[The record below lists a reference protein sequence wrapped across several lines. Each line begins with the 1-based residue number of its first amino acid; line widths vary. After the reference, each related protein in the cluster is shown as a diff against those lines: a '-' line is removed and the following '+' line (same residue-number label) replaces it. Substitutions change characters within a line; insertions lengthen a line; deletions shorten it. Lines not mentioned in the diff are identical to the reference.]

1 MSQIYKL
8 EGKIFVILFIDEF
21 NVYVG
26 GQTPIK
32 HDDCLK
38 ILNHYVAVSQIINLK
53 QQQSLINE
61 VTGAW
66 CIGSLSTVYTF
77 FFNIDRIY
85 ESKNVEE
92 VLEVSK
98 SYGDELDWE

>member
-1 MSQIYKL
+1 MNLMSIW
-8 EGKIFVILFIDEF
+8 
-21 NVYVG
+21 G
-26 GQTPIK
+26 GQTPTK

-38 ILNHYVAVSQIINLK
+38 ILNHYVAVGQIINLK

-66 CIGSLSTVYTF
+66 CIGSLSTVY

-85 ESKNVEE
+85 ESKNIED

-98 SYGDELDWE
+98 SYGEELNWE